1 MSRFAVSLLLL
12 LLWPGLADANRRSVR
27 VDGFGN
33 WTLFDDPNPA
43 CFGWS
48 NGSTL
53 LLGPGLVFS
62 GRDDPSHLTDT
73 YCQTPVPGTLTEASF
88 FYPDETALAAMIG
101 TNPGSRVTARRYS
114 MLDRP
119 RFDFENP
126 ATGFQWTY
134 YYFCPVRA
142 QAGVCPQPGPTIVG
156 LYGLEDTA
164 LDNRS
169 YITQS
174 GVRIW
179 DAARDGFTGQYFCF
193 EGARYAG
200 SWDGNL
206 PSNSPCVLMGFRLFR
221 GNFE

>member
-1 MSRFAVSLLLL
+1 MPRSAIALCVLVLLL
-12 LLWPGLADANRRSVR
+12 PALADANRRSVR

-33 WTLFDDPNPA
+33 WDIYDDPNPA

-53 LLGPGLVFS
+53 LIGPGLVFS

-73 YCQTPVPGTLTEASF
+73 YCQIPVPDSLTEASF

-101 TNPGSRVTARRYS
+101 ENPGNRVTARRYS

-119 RFDFENP
+119 RFDFDNP

-134 YYFCPVRA
+134 YYFV
-142 QAGVCPQPGPTIVG
+142 QGGTIVG
-156 LYGLEDTA
+156 LYGLEDTV

-169 YITQS
+169 YITQD
-174 GVRIW
+174 GVRVW

-193 EGARYAG
+193 EGVRYVG
-200 SWDGNL
+200 TWDGTIDAD
-206 PSNSPCVLMGFRLFR
+206 SPCVLIGFRVFR